1 MTTPTSDRD
10 TIARVIGTWPIEDQV
25 TLARQILQR
34 ATAEDA
40 VSPRPGWREM
50 AGIASS
56 GRIPPSDEQ
65 VAQWLDEHR
74 QEKYG

>member
-40 VSPRPGWREM
+40 MLPRLGWREM

-56 GRIPPSDEQ
+56 GGIPPSDEQ
-65 VAQWLDEHR
+65 VARWLDEHR